1 MHGRAVMAPVDRNR
15 RSGRARGPAAPPI
28 PVFPCRPERTL
39 ASRPERAS
47 REWGAQLAAQRRNPL
62 QGRKKR
68 FGSTAPWRRA
78 ATDAAVTVR
87 ADALTPW
94 GGVASSAATASP
106 HHHRGPGQAAHPV
119 PLEAARHAGQEPCSA
134 RFEVRIYRVGRH
146 SGLKRISQRCAA
158 RGLLLGARDTPP
170 KRTLRETAA
179 TVAFAM
185 GRGYEP
191 FRRRIAPRGANPRP
205 LRTPS
210 TSTCTVASRI

>member
-1 MHGRAVMAPVDRNR
+1 MAPVDRNR

-78 ATDAAVTVR
+78 GTDAAVTVR

-94 GGVASSAATASP
+94 GGVASSAATASRTITVGP
-106 HHHRGPGQAAHPV
+106 VRLLILSLWKQRDMRGRNLA
-119 PLEAARHAGQEPCSA
+119 
-134 RFEVRIYRVGRH
+134 VR
-146 SGLKRISQRCAA
+146 GLK
-158 RGLLLGARDTPP
+158 
-170 KRTLRETAA
+170 
-179 TVAFAM
+179 FASTESE
-185 GRGYEP
+185 G
-191 FRRRIAPRGANPRP
+191 IAG
-205 LRTPS
+205 
-210 TSTCTVASRI
+210 